1 MAEKI
6 FDAQTNYGW
15 GLTFNLTGKA
25 PAINKRIF
33 DKLEDAQAY
42 ADDFNDSAVEGLL
55 LSVVADPNPKNNG
68 AYFVGT
74 IKTSAESEPAILKKV
89 GDVDLEE
96 LQKLIDAANETIRNE
111 FTKADEELLKVID
124 TNETIISKAIVDL
137 NDRTVLN
144 TDDIKLLDKNVKS
157 YTINDKKVS
166 ENPVLDTDDFLIGEA
181 YTVVDQ
187 PLDNVAPG
195 DLLTTAISKIEVM
208 LANTTLSVT
217 AAINDLDSRIG
228 YATVYDAEGNV
239 IKEAT
244 GLYKKYE
251 ELSALIN
258 K

>member
-15 GLTFNLTGKA
+15 GLTFDLTGKA

-74 IKTSAESEPAILKKV
+74 VKTSAESEPALLKKV

-96 LQKLIDAANETIRNE
+96 LQKLIDAANKTIRDE
-111 FTKADEELLKVID
+111 FKKADEELLEVID

-144 TDDIKLLDKNVKS
+144 TDNIELLDKNVKS
-157 YTINDKKVS
+157 YTINDRKVS

-217 AAINDLDSRIG
+217 AAINDLDARIG

>member
-33 DKLEDAQAY
+33 NTLADAQAY

-55 LSVVADPNPKNNG
+55 LSVVADTNPKNNG

-74 IKTSAESEPAILKKV
+74 IKTSAESEPAVLKKV

-96 LQKLIDAANETIRNE
+96 LQKLIDAANATVR
-111 FTKADEELLKVID
+111 DELLDVIEA
-124 TNETIISKAIVDL
+124 NESVITKTIVDL
-137 NDRTVLN
+137 NDRTFLN

-166 ENPVLDTDDFLIGEA
+166 ENPVLDTDDFQIGEA

-208 LANTTLSVT
+208 LANTTLSIT
-217 AAINDLDSRIG
+217 AAINDLDARIG

-239 IKEAT
+239 VKEAT

-258 K
+258 KQ

>member
-25 PAINKRIF
+25 PAISKRIF
-33 DKLEDAQAY
+33 NTLADAQAY

-55 LSVVADPNPKNNG
+55 LSVVADANPKNNG
-68 AYFVGT
+68 AYFVET
-74 IKTSAESEPAILKKV
+74 IKTSAESEPALLKKV

-96 LQKLIDAANETIRNE
+96 LQKLIDAANETIREE
-111 FTKADEELLKVID
+111 FTKADEALLEVID

-144 TDDIKLLDKNVKS
+144 TDDIKLLDQNVKN
-157 YTINDKKVS
+157 YTINEKKVS

-181 YTVVDQ
+181 YSVLDQ

-208 LANTTLSVT
+208 LANTTLSLT
-217 AAINDLDSRIG
+217 AAINDLDARIG
-228 YATVYDAEGNV
+228 NETVYDAEGNV
-239 IKEAT
+239 VKEAT